1 MDREGAL
8 RKLVALKK
16 IRVEL
21 GASPQEEDNA
31 RRISENLM
39 RKHRVS
45 ADDLVRFNLSQQGTI
60 PVDWA
65 PWERVVQ
72 EAGLILDRFGSRG
85 RIHLPEQIVV
95 FVSLDRG
102 DMGNW
107 RALRQTRRIGAGASA
122 HSLRQFLSGRA
133 VKRYSLRSSRT
144 QQL

>member
-107 RALRQTRRIGAGASA
+107 RALR
-122 HSLRQFLSGRA
+122 
-133 VKRYSLRSSRT
+133 
-144 QQL
+144 